1 MLMSLVIL
9 VTSQTERTIYAQ
21 NHNRPSKDI
30 VSVENRDVE
39 AIISQILS
47 CPAWDELEK
56 GDVKTKDKIMKSL
69 VLISENDI
77 TMIRAAVVLSCS
89 KYPQSTSLW
98 SRIFLLNRYLFQVPE
113 KSPVDGKLFGGWAG
127 TPIENGVVNRLWPFS
142 YNSQNELQLTG
153 DFEGYYGNGY
163 KGVEEF
169 DYFQKTF
176 GLRKK

>member
-1 MLMSLVIL
+1 MLIKKIMLMSLVIL

-69 VLISENDI
+69 VLISEND
-77 TMIRAAVVLSCS
+77 RLFRNSRGSPLHLVV
-89 KYPQSTSLW
+89 
-98 SRIFLLNRYLFQVPE
+98 F
-113 KSPVDGKLFGGWAG
+113 
-127 TPIENGVVNRLWPFS
+127 
-142 YNSQNELQLTG
+142 
-153 DFEGYYGNGY
+153 
-163 KGVEEF
+163 
-169 DYFQKTF
+169 
-176 GLRKK
+176 